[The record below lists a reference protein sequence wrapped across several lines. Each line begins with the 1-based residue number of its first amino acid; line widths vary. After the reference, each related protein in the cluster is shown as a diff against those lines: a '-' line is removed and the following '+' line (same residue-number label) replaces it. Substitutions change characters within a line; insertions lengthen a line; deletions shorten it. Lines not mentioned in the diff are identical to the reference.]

1 MLHPLHIK
9 SLKLNR
15 KVFSDKTFVFKTIYP
30 NLLADSSIISLRF
43 SFKEMSM
50 ELNFCFT
57 CFKGKLKTEGKNTL
71 LGKPEETDIY
81 PAYSS

>member
-1 MLHPLHIK
+1 MLHRLHIK
-9 SLKLNR
+9 SLKLSW

-71 LGKPEETDIY
+71 LGKPKETDIY